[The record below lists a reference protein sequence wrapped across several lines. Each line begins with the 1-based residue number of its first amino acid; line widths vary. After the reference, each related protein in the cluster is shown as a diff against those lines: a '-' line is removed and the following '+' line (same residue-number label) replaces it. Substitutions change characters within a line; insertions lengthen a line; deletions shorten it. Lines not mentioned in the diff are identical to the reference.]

1 MTTFSMTV
9 TGSLPM
15 REYVPIA
22 QQAEQYGFDEI
33 HVSDDLIMRPAWPIL
48 TLMAMHTQRVKLG
61 PFIVT
66 PQVASPVYHAANLAA
81 LDELSNGRMVCGLGR
96 GGFNQMLGVGKPV
109 KPVRSLKEA
118 YLLMEHVLQ
127 AKTQPFEGEFF
138 RATAE
143 LKFQFPTPRRI
154 PIFIGTWGPQMARMA
169 GGVASGIKA
178 DCIGSGAY
186 LAKLRTEML
195 AGTSEAGRDPSSV
208 QLIVG
213 PLSSIAED
221 RASAEDCI
229 RGMLA
234 LIQPFLAPMTTEA
247 GLDPEAID
255 ASYRAYMSGD
265 LVRAKSLVP
274 QKAIKAFTLTG
285 TPRDVIEQVEEL
297 IAAGADHVSFG
308 TPTGPDP
315 ARAMHLVGT
324 QILPHFRRK

>member
-1 MTTFSMTV
+1 MTV

-15 REYVPIA
+15 REYVPVA
-22 QQAEQYGFDEI
+22 QQAEQYGFDEV

-48 TLMAMHTQRVKLG
+48 ALMAAHTQRVKLG

-96 GGFNQMLGVGKPV
+96 GGFNQMLGVAKPV
-109 KPVRSLKEA
+109 KPVRALKEA
-118 YLLMEHVLQ
+118 YLMMEHVLQ
-127 AKTQPFEGEFF
+127 AKTEHFDGEFF
-138 RATAE
+138 QATAD
-143 LKFQFPTPRRI
+143 LKFQFPAPRRI

-186 LAKLRTEML
+186 LSKLRAEML
-195 AGTSEAGRDPSSV
+195 AGAVEAGRDPSSV

-213 PLSSIAED
+213 PLSSIADD

-247 GLDPEAID
+247 GLDPDAID
-255 ASYRAYMSGD
+255 ASYRAYVRGD

-274 QKAIKAFTLTG
+274 QKAIRAFTLTG
-285 TPRDVIEQVEEL
+285 TPHDVIEQVEEL
-297 IAAGADHVSFG
+297 IAA
-308 TPTGPDP
+308 
-315 ARAMHLVGT
+315 
-324 QILPHFRRK
+324 

>member
-15 REYVPIA
+15 GDYVAIA
-22 QQAEQYGFDEI
+22 QRAEQYGFDEI

-48 TLMAMHTQRVKLG
+48 TLMAAHTQRLKLG

-66 PQVASPVYHAANLAA
+66 PQVANPVYHAANLAA

-96 GGFNQMLGVGKPV
+96 GGFNQMLGVAKGA
-109 KPVRSLKEA
+109 KPVRALQEA

-127 AKTQPFEGEFF
+127 AKAERFDGEFF
-138 RATAE
+138 QATEE
-143 LKFQFPTPRRI
+143 LRFQFETPRRI

-169 GGVASGIKA
+169 GGVAAGVKA

-186 LAKLRTEML
+186 LSKLRTEML
-195 AGTSEAGRDPSSV
+195 AGAAEAGRDPGSV
-208 QLIVG
+208 ELIVG
-213 PLSSIAED
+213 PLSSISED
-221 RASAEDCI
+221 REQAEDCI
-229 RGMLA
+229 RGFLA
-234 LIQPFLAPMTTEA
+234 LIARFLEPMITAA
-247 GLDPEAID
+247 GIDPEQCEA
-255 ASYRAYMSGD
+255 AYRAYTGGD
-265 LVRAKSLVP
+265 IARAKSLVP
-274 QKAIKAFTLTG
+274 EKSIRAFTLTG

-297 IAAGADHVSFG
+297 VAAGADHVSFG

-324 QILPHFRRK
+324 QILPHFRRR